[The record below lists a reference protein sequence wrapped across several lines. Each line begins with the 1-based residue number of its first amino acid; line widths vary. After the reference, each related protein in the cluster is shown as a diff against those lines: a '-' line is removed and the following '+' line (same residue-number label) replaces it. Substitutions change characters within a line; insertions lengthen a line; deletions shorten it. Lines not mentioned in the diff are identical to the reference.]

1 MPEVSRTV
9 LRSSEPAERKGHT
22 EEKKREKIILTL
34 LGNLV
39 NIQSM
44 LKKASSISRL
54 FIVLYLL
61 DSAAINKAGDF

>member
-1 MPEVSRTV
+1 MPEVSHTV

-22 EEKKREKIILTL
+22 EEKKREKIILPL

-44 LKKASSISRL
+44 LKKPL
-54 FIVLYLL
+54 VFQEY
-61 DSAAINKAGDF
+61 F